1 MHKRIVKIVSSV
13 VGALMCVAALAGC
26 GAAAAAEPLD
36 AVTQLP
42 SSGVITKD
50 QLKTLQGKTG
60 TYSFVGHKDG
70 ITYTWY
76 YDAAQVKNPEDQH
89 LKVDFAASGSDVDAV
104 KKTAD
109 KAPYALSVKLSKFQ
123 LAGSPQLVI
132 DLPQKWTA
140 NKVKVVT
147 TQDGELRQVSAAR
160 PTIGVSSTMTE
171 LTSTVTV
178 TNKTLYFVCGLDKN
192 APIPG
197 ITKRNSK
204 EVKSKKGATSKD
216 AGDSQDSAS
225 GDSDSDSGASA
236 SSGESSGNGS
246 GSSSSVSSG
255 DKKSSSSQ
263 SGSAGTSSGST
274 GSSSKKNKDPNSVS
288 VTVSVDAKTAAAN
301 LNQITAKKRAYVPSS
316 GWIIAPTKITLKKG
330 ETAYDALAK
339 ATKSRGI
346 QMESKWF
353 PVYNAYYVEGI
364 NNLYEFD
371 GGSASGWMYSVNGW
385 FPNYGSSQYSSLED
399 GSTIAWRYTLEL
411 GNDVGGGF

>member
-13 VGALMCVAALAGC
+13 VGALMCVATLAGC

-60 TYSFVGHKDG
+60 TYSFVGHEG
-70 ITYTWY
+70 SVTYTWY

-89 LKVDFAASGSDVDAV
+89 LKVDFAASGSDIDTV
-104 KKTAD
+104 KKAAD

-147 TQDGELRQVSAAR
+147 TQDGELRQVSAAH

-178 TNKTLYFVCGLDKN
+178 TDKTLYFVCGLDKN

-197 ITKRNSK
+197 IAKRNSK
-204 EVKSKKGATSKD
+204 EVKSKKSAASKD
-216 AGDSQDSAS
+216 SKDSAS
-225 GDSDSDSGASA
+225 GDSDSDSD
-236 SSGESSGNGS
+236 SSTTTNSGKESR
-246 GSSSSVSSG
+246 SSSSASSG

-263 SGSAGTSSGST
+263 TGSAGTSSGST
-274 GSSSKKNKDPNSVS
+274 GSSSKKNKDPNSVR

-301 LNQITAKKRAYVPSS
+301 LNQITAKKRAYVPSD
-316 GWIIAPTKITLKKG
+316 GWIIAPMEITLKKG
-330 ETAYDALAK
+330 ETAYDALIKVTK
-339 ATKSRGI
+339 ARGI
-346 QMESKWF
+346 QMEADSS
-353 PVYNAYYVEGI
+353 PIYNSYYVRGI

-371 GGSASGWMYSVNGW
+371 GGGNSGWLYSVDGW
-385 FPNYGSSQYSSLED
+385 FPNYGASQYSTFKN
-399 GSTIAWRYTLEL
+399 GSVVQWRYTLDK
-411 GNDVGGGF
+411 GDVGGGF